1 MHVFGEFTQRP
12 DSEPP
17 QGIVIGLDRFFG
29 GDFVIHDLAKLLEE
43 GQRVFGKIDFAAK
56 QSYASFSLAKEA
68 ASVDGLFH
76 WRKSPIGP
84 SRHFGAMQNLV
95 GIGAIADIE

>member
-1 MHVFGEFTQRP
+1 VRKSRRKLTARKRTRFR
-12 DSEPP
+12 S
-17 QGIVIGLDRFFG
+17 VIGLIEYG
-29 GDFVIHDLAKLLEE
+29 
-43 GQRVFGKIDFAAK
+43 RVKNPFRTVHMLVRENKAPSGSREPAK